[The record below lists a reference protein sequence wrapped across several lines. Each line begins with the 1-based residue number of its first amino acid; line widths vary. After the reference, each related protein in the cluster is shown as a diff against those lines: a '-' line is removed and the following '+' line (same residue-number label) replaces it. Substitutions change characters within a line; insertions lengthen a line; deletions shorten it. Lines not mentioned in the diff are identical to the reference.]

1 MKELVEQDLTFE
13 RKERLTEDA
22 IEIFEGQGLDDKVK
36 LLRTLQELYTVYYKL
51 DGLCDSYYGALA
63 PSTGVLRVFDLQP
76 YKEGM
81 LLLGPNRENPSEANV
96 PIQQEKMFAAFT
108 DYVNFNHIVGVSN
121 VGELNKAVMEGQD
134 AMLINVSEALHNNRI
149 ASIADDI
156 KRKFM
161 AGGQE

>member
-1 MKELVEQDLTFE
+1 MCIRD
-13 RKERLTEDA
+13 R
-22 IEIFEGQGLDDKVK
+22 
-36 LLRTLQELYTVYYKL
+36 
-51 DGLCDSYYGALA
+51 
-63 PSTGVLRVFDLQP
+63 
-76 YKEGM
+76 
-81 LLLGPNRENPSEANV
+81 LGPNRENPSEANV

-161 AGGQE
+161 AGGARIVKMCIRDRPYWTAMWSIWTHWA